1 MEKFSVKKPFTVL
14 VGVVMVLLLGFVALS
29 HMQTNL
35 LPDIST
41 PYLMVVTVY
50 PGASPERVESEVSD
64 VMENALGTVAG
75 VDTITATSAENY
87 SLLLMKFSEGTDMN
101 STMVKVSNKVDQTV
115 SSLPSSCLTP
125 SIIEYSMNMNAFMTV
140 AISREGSDVYDLSDF
155 VSSTLVPYVER
166 KGGVSSV
173 SANGLIEKMVQVQL
187 SQSKIDVINEKLLET
202 IDVQLAAAHE
212 QLEAAQAQIEAGR
225 KEYEKQL
232 KNYGDMVSDTVMA
245 QMGTEVGAAVTTVRD
260 KAQALLDSVNQL
272 IAVVNEPEIQQ
283 ALIEV
288 RDGLQHVVDQFN
300 ETTGR
305 EKGIRVESASQGSV
319 SDLETNV
326 MDAAQGKVGAAAMP
340 NIFSAYAD
348 TAYALD
354 QMGMLVDL
362 SQYLTEDER
371 AQYVQG
377 YLDEGDFD
385 GDGSMKIFPVAK
397 STELMFLNETDWE
410 KFAQA
415 TGAAYD
421 DLSTVEGLV
430 ATAGAYY
437 DWTDAQTPEPDDG
450 KALFG
455 RDAMAN
461 YMLVGARQLGD
472 TLFEVQGGKMTLNF
486 DKDVARKLWDNYY
499 VPFVKG
505 WFAATGRF
513 RSDDIKVGNVLA
525 YVGSNS
531 SATFFPA
538 QVMVND
544 TESYDIDMT
553 VLPSPKFAGGED
565 VAVQQGAGMVVTAG
579 TEEEINASV
588 EFLKWF
594 TQPEHNISFS
604 VDSGYLPV
612 TTAANDME
620 AIKTSGLEL
629 SPKMERI
636 LSNAVQSVK
645 NNTLYTPSAFA
656 GGSKARKVL
665 EYSLSDLASAD
676 RATVQERVAAGQPA
690 ADAEAEFLTDEYFDA
705 WYGGICTALEEYAG

>member
-1 MEKFSVKKPFTVL
+1 MKAYKRLIAGTAAAVMLALTCGGCGAEKEPV
-14 VGVVMVLLLGFVALS
+14 
-29 HMQTNL
+29 
-35 LPDIST
+35 
-41 PYLMVVTVY
+41 
-50 PGASPERVESEVSD
+50 
-64 VMENALGTVAG
+64 
-75 VDTITATSAENY
+75 TITIWNY
-87 SLLLMKFSEGTDMN
+87 
-101 STMVKVSNKVDQTV
+101 
-115 SSLPSSCLTP
+115 
-125 SIIEYSMNMNAFMTV
+125 Y
-140 AISREGSDVYDLSDF
+140 
-155 VSSTLVPYVER
+155 
-166 KGGVSSV
+166 
-173 SANGLIEKMVQVQL
+173 NG
-187 SQSKIDVINEKLLET
+187 
-202 IDVQLAAAHE
+202 E
-212 QLEAAQAQIEAGR
+212 QLEAFNR
-225 KEYEKQL
+225 
-232 KNYGDMVSDTVMA
+232 MVQNFNDTV
-245 QMGTEVGAAVTTVRD
+245 G
-260 KAQALLDSVNQL
+260 KAQ
-272 IAVVNEPEIQQ
+272 
-283 ALIEV
+283 
-288 RDGLQHVVDQFN
+288 
-300 ETTGR
+300 
-305 EKGIRVESASQGSV
+305 GITVESASQGSV
-319 SDLETNV
+319 NDLETNV
-326 MDAAQGKVGAAAMP
+326 LNAAEGKVGAEELP
-340 NIFSAYAD
+340 NIFSGYAD

-354 QMGMLVDL
+354 QQGMVVDL
-362 SQYLTEDER
+362 NDYLTESEKNE
-371 AQYVQG
+371 YIEG
-377 YLDEGDFD
+377 YLTEGDFD
-385 GDGSMKIFPVAK
+385 GDGSIKIFPTAK
-397 STELMFLNETDWE
+397 ATEVLYLNDTDWQA
-410 KFAQA
+410 FSQA
-415 TGAAYD
+415 TGTTYD
-421 DLSTVEGLV
+421 DLATVEGL
-430 ATAGAYY
+430 TAAAEKYY
-437 DWTDAQTPEPDDG
+437 NWTDAQTEAPDDG
-450 KALFG
+450 RALFG

-461 YMLVGARQLGD
+461 YLLIGAKELGCTIFD
-472 TLFEVQGGKMTLNF
+472 VQNGKMTLDF
-486 DKDVARKLWDNYY
+486 DKNVIRKLWDNYY

-505 WFAATGRF
+505 WFAAIGRF

-525 YVGSNS
+525 YVGSSS

-705 WYGGICTALEEYAG
+705 WYGGICTALEKYAG